1 MEVKDNWVY
10 WHITPDGMVY
20 TGRSSRS
27 LTEERWVRENYKNT
41 SLNREIE
48 LWGWDKIQH
57 IVMADGLSKE
67 ESYELEQELITFTRI
82 NGICINERNSG
93 LLWSNN
99 PKNAM
104 KEYWKDYYKKNRKN
118 IIEHNK
124 KIYRKKKLLSQVQPD
139 GCISLW

>member
-1 MEVKDNWVY
+1 
-10 WHITPDGMVY
+10 
-20 TGRSSRS
+20 
-27 LTEERWVRENYKNT
+27 
-41 SLNREIE
+41 
-48 LWGWDKIQH
+48 
-57 IVMADGLSKE
+57 MADGLSKE